1 MASIRSYRL
10 FSLSLLILA
19 VLALFLAFFFIWI
32 LTPVIVVGLFYI
44 VFVFLEER
52 RARRNGELTK
62 RALRRRQ
69 LSAEAVARERDLE
82 RRANA

>member
-10 FSLSLLILA
+10 FSLSLLILG
-19 VLALFLAFFFIWI
+19 VLALFLGFFFIWI

-44 VFVFLEER
+44 VFVVLEER
-52 RARRNGELTK
+52 RARGNGEVTK

-69 LSAEAVARERDLE
+69 LSAARTNCSR
-82 RRANA
+82 

>member
-1 MASIRSYRL
+1 
-10 FSLSLLILA
+10 
-19 VLALFLAFFFIWI
+19 
-32 LTPVIVVGLFYI
+32 